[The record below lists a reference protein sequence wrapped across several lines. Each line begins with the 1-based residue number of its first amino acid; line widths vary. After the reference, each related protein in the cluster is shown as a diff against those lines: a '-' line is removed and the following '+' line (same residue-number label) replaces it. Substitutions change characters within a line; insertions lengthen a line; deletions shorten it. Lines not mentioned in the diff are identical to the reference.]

1 MSESVI
7 ACSLDGND
15 QAKRLRE
22 IAELSRRA
30 LLETR
35 ETPAGLR
42 MRYSAWPGIREELQR
57 LIEIESRC
65 CSFLRFELDSLEGDL
80 ILEVG
85 GPEQARPLIEGM
97 FGFSGVEPKDR

>member
-1 MSESVI
+1 MSEPVI
-7 ACSLDGND
+7 ACSLDGSD

-35 ETPAGLR
+35 ETPTGLR
-42 MRYSAWPGIREELQR
+42 MRFAARPGTREELER

-65 CSFLRFELDSLEGDL
+65 CSFLRFELDCSDEELV
-80 ILEVG
+80 LEVG

-97 FGFSGVEPKDR
+97 SGFAGIQSR